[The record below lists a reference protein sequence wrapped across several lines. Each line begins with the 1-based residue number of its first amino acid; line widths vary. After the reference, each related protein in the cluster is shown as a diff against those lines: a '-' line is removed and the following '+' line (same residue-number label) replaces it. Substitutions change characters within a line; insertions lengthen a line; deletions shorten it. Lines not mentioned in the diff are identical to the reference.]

1 MNSITETYLVD
12 IIRFEMDLPDA
23 QVWIKSQNR
32 YIPNTTDLFII
43 VGSQEPKPFSNT
55 KEIKENAQGEV
66 LQVQQ
71 VQMREVVNID
81 LVSASDDARKR
92 KHEVIMAL
100 NSYYAEQVQEKN
112 QFRIFEIPQTFIDTG
127 DAEGGSELN
136 RFTLSIICHS
146 WYRKEK
152 VLNMPDGDYYDD
164 FDTRVDDKE
173 TIGTA
178 NGIIEFNITED

>member
-1 MNSITETYLVD
+1 MDKITEVYLVD
-12 IIRFEMDLPDA
+12 IIKQEMSLPDA

-32 YIPNTTDLFII
+32 KIPNTQDLFII
-43 VGSQEPKPFSNT
+43 IGSQQPMPFSNT
-55 KEIKENAQGEV
+55 KYIKEDDGDVIE
-66 LQVQQ
+66 VQQ

-81 LVSASDDARKR
+81 MVSASDDARKR

-112 QFRIFEIPQTFIDTG
+112 QFKIFSIPQTFVDTG

-136 RFTLSIICHS
+136 RFTLSIVCHS

-152 VLNMPDGDYYDD
+152 VLSSPNGDYYDS
-164 FDTRVDDKE
+164 FDTRVDDADSIE
-173 TIGTA
+173 TAT
-178 NGIIEFNITED
+178 GIIEFNIIED